1 MPWLHTA
8 LNYIAL
14 SLLRIFKFVPYALT
28 IRIGYALGWLAA
40 HLPSERKHV
49 VKTNLRL
56 CFPNL
61 NSAQL
66 NALALEHWM
75 LFGRSVMERSRVWLG
90 SAEQLLSMVDIQ
102 SEINLGDKKPRLM
115 IIPHF
120 VGLEV
125 GFMALSAQSS
135 QNGWPG
141 GAGLYQKMKD
151 PFFNQK
157 MVEWRNRFGGKSIE
171 RQNKLLEVIR
181 EIRSGNLVLIAPDID
196 LGPKDSIFVPF
207 FGIMTNTIT
216 AVSRIAKIS
225 GAEVC
230 MMTTTL
236 NSDRSKYICA
246 ISSPLENFPTDS
258 VEEDT
263 ARLNRNIEA
272 EVKKRPAE
280 YYWVHKRFK
289 YRPPGEPSLY
299 RSWS

>member
-1 MPWLHTA
+1 
-8 LNYIAL
+8 
-14 SLLRIFKFVPYALT
+14 
-28 IRIGYALGWLAA
+28 
-40 HLPSERKHV
+40 
-49 VKTNLRL
+49 
-56 CFPNL
+56 
-61 NSAQL
+61 
-66 NALALEHWM
+66 
-75 LFGRSVMERSRVWLG
+75 
-90 SAEQLLSMVDIQ
+90 MVDIQ

-263 ARLNRNIEA
+263 ARLNRNIEE